1 MARVGELAQLLQ
13 PFNDPEL
20 SFECRSAIELIIYTQ
35 VTNLS
40 ALAGCTALPPE
51 HSLRVAAAALDQA
64 FNVTT
69 SGPVSDEQIALPEV
83 SHRSPLAPW
92 KMLIRAIAFLHRSED
107 QLCREN
113 LAAIKPESV
122 PLRLVSALLTILG
135 AKPATAFKTAA
146 SALISVTSVNLS
158 DLRSELAKLDQ
169 AFAVG
174 HN

>member
-20 SFECRSAIELIIYTQ
+20 SFERRSAIELIIQTQ

-69 SGPVSDEQIALPEV
+69 SGSVSDEQIGLPEV
-83 SHRSPLAPW
+83 SHRSPLALW